1 MPRRRKPSGR
11 KLGDKGKRLSKRRPY
26 TRPLRQ
32 NFLIVCEGERT
43 EPNYFKSFRVRKDVQ
58 VQVIGEGY
66 NTRSL
71 VERAIELEQEG
82 EYDQVWVVFDR
93 DDFPAQ
99 NFNEA
104 IALAGRNDIGVAYSN
119 EAFEIW
125 YLMHFN
131 YHDVATARRLYK
143 QMLTE
148 RLGFKYWKNHPNI
161 YEHLQMKQADAIRNA
176 ERLLQTY
183 TPHRPA
189 YDNPC
194 TTVHRLVQALNEFA
208 V

>member
-1 MPRRRKPSGR
+1 MPRRRKSGGR
-11 KLGDKGKRLSKRRPY
+11 KLGDMGKRLSRRRLY
-26 TRPLRQ
+26 VRPLRQ

-43 EPNYFKSFRVRKDVQ
+43 EPNYFKSFRVPKDVR

-66 NTRSL
+66 NTCRL
-71 VERAIELEQEG
+71 VERAIDLKQEG
-82 EYDQVWVVFDR
+82 KYDQVWVVFDR
-93 DDFPAQ
+93 DEFPAQ
-99 NFNEA
+99 HFNEA

-125 YLMHFN
+125 YLLHFY
-131 YHDVATARRLYK
+131 YHDVATSRQLYK
-143 QMLTE
+143 QMLTK
-148 RLGFKYWKNHPNI
+148 RLGFEYQKNASDM
-161 YEHLQMKQADAIRNA
+161 YEHLLMKQADAIRNA

-189 YDNPC
+189 DDNPC
-194 TTVHRLVQALNEFA
+194 TTVHRLVEALNEFA